1 MSECIAGGLLN
12 PLSQEPTTRQ
22 ILPTLT
28 FYDVKVVR
36 VAYDSESDKAF
47 LSLHVSIDQGKEGA
61 SLYSPSYAGAPLFPH
76 ASLTSGQFPPYPFLG
91 LLGAEALDIIYQTQ
105 LKTSN

>member
-12 PLSQEPTTRQ
+12 TLSQEPTARQ

-47 LSLHVSIDQGKEGA
+47 LSLHVSIDQGKERA
-61 SLYSPSYAGAPLFPH
+61 SLYSPSYAGAPCVLH
-76 ASLTSGQFPPYPFLG
+76 ASLASEQFPHNPSL
-91 LLGAEALDIIYQTQ
+91 A
-105 LKTSN
+105 S